1 MYELIILALLMYQ
14 PFHGYLIAKIINDIV
29 GPYTRVS
36 NGRLYPLLAKLEK
49 EGFITFSSEGHQAPP
64 KSRPV
69 LSYRITPVGAER
81 FYQLMMDVSSN
92 PGDYQR
98 LFNFKAGML
107 DLISFSDRLKLIDHY
122 INYCHNQIFHIQSEK
137 DDMEINEE
145 TRKQLVP
152 VERIVE
158 MMAHRL
164 KQWQLELEWANH
176 LRDQEL
182 ARHERERDDSIQVQN
197 PV

>member
-1 MYELIILALLMYQ
+1 
-14 PFHGYLIAKIINDIV
+14 
-29 GPYTRVS
+29 
-36 NGRLYPLLAKLEK
+36 
-49 EGFITFSSEGHQAPP
+49 
-64 KSRPV
+64 
-69 LSYRITPVGAER
+69 
-81 FYQLMMDVSSN
+81 
-92 PGDYQR
+92 
-98 LFNFKAGML
+98 
-107 DLISFSDRLKLIDHY
+107 
-122 INYCHNQIFHIQSEK
+122 
-137 DDMEINEE
+137 MEINEE

-182 ARHERERDDSIQVQN
+182 ARHERDRNDSMQVQN